1 MESLQKT
8 FRPILLFFAIVLFS
22 SCSNSDDNPSS
33 AKYWKMVSP
42 GYGFTTAIRSD
53 GTLWAWGYNE
63 QGQLGTGNTVNS
75 NIPVQI
81 GTDSDW
87 KAIASGGTYAC
98 AIKTNGTLWA
108 WGRPI
113 LGMTSYNG
121 TIGPIWTP
129 FQVGTSTNWKWI
141 SAGDASGL
149 GIKTDGTLWT
159 WGTSNGFVTEI
170 DGQTQPTQLGTDA
183 NWKSA
188 SIGVDHISA
197 VKNNGTL
204 WSWGYNF
211 HGAIGNNVFGD
222 GPITIVNYKQQE
234 YSQASNWNNTFAG
247 KHTVALKNDGTLWAW
262 GDNSSGELGIG
273 NLADKN
279 IPIQIG
285 TNSDWKTFYA
295 SYIFTLAIKNDGTLW
310 AWGENAIGQLGDG
323 TTTNKNIPVKIGVDA
338 DWQDVI
344 FSNDHSFAKKADNTL
359 WGWGYNAYGQLGNNT
374 NTDSYVPVLIPCPQ

>member
-8 FRPILLFFAIVLFS
+8 LRFAVLFAVIMLLG
-22 SCSNSDDNPSS
+22 SCSNSDDSTQS
-33 AKYWKMVSP
+33 TKYWKTVSA
-42 GYGFTTAIRSD
+42 GYGYTTAIRSD

-63 QGQLGTGNTVNS
+63 YGALGNGTTINS
-75 NIPVQI
+75 NTPIQI

-87 KAIASGGTYAC
+87 ESIASGGGYSC
-98 AIKTNGTLWA
+98 GIKTNGTLWA

-113 LGMTSYNG
+113 LGMASYPG
-121 TIGPIWTP
+121 SIGPIRTP
-129 FQVGTSTNWKWI
+129 FQVGTSTNWKSI

-149 GIKTDGTLWT
+149 GIKDDGTLWV
-159 WGTSNGFVTEI
+159 WGDSNTVIPEI
-170 DGQTQPTQLGTDA
+170 NGQTQPTQLGTDT

-188 SIGVDHISA
+188 SIWTDHIAA

-222 GPITIVNYKQQE
+222 GLTTIVNYKEQE
-234 YSQASNWNNTFAG
+234 FTHATNWNKAYTG

-262 GDNSSGELGIG
+262 GRNSEGALGIG
-273 NLADKN
+273 DLTDKN
-279 IPIQIG
+279 IPTQVG
-285 TNSDWKTFYA
+285 TDNNWKTFYA

-323 TTTNKNIPVKIGVDA
+323 TTINKNTPVKIGVDNN
-338 DWQDVI
+338 WENVI
-344 FSNDHSFAKKADNTL
+344 FNNDHSFALKTDKTL
-359 WGWGYNAYGQLGNNT
+359 WGWGHNAYGQLGNGTNT
-374 NTDSYVPVLIPCPQ
+374 NSNIPVLIPCPQ